1 MSKTTAQLLI
11 ECLEAHGV
19 EYVFGIPGAKIDSV
33 FDALVDSPIQ
43 VILCRH
49 EQNAAFMAAAIGRQT
64 GKPGVVLVTS
74 GPGVGNLTTGLL
86 TATTEGDAVV
96 ALGGNVALDM
106 KFKESHQNTDNAKLM
121 ECVTKSSIEVTA
133 PGVVPEAI
141 ANAFRAAMQ
150 PRAGAAFISLP
161 QNVMLADPGELAPC
175 LAPPIHYGQAKPETV
190 TEAAQLLAEAKCPVL
205 LLGEEAS
212 RPENH
217 AAIQCLLERHP
228 LPVVITYQAAGVIP
242 ETLMKLF
249 YGRVGLFQNQP
260 GDQLLAHADI
270 VVSVGFNPVEYDPEI
285 WNVSQTRK
293 IIHIDYIPANVHRQ
307 YSPACELLGDIADN
321 LTLLTRETPKL
332 SLHDHSHLQA
342 GLFSIVDQAAD
353 KQGVDGRIH
362 PLRFIHEFRRAMD
375 KDTIVCCDIGSVYM
389 WLARYL
395 FSHHPRQLRFS
406 NGQQTLGVALP
417 WAIASKL
424 TNPEKKVISISGDGG
439 FLFSAMELETAVRY
453 RLPFV
458 HIIWRDGAYDMVKE
472 QQLMKYK
479 RDAAVELGAIHVPS
493 FAQGFGATG
502 FEVTRPEEILPTL
515 AKAQA
520 IDGPVLIDIPIDY
533 SDNPSLFESAHNPY
547 LGN

>member
-1 MSKTTAQLLI
+1 MSKTTAKLLVQ
-11 ECLEAHGV
+11 CLEAHGV
-19 EYVFGIPGAKIDSV
+19 EYVFGIPGAKVDSV
-33 FDALVDSPIQ
+33 FDALVDSSIK

-49 EQNAAFMAAAIGRQT
+49 EQNAAFMAASIGRQT

-86 TATTEGDAVV
+86 TATTEGDALI

-121 ECVTKSSIEVTA
+121 ECVTKSSVEVTA

-141 ANAFRAAMQ
+141 ANAFRVATQ

-161 QNVMLADPGELAPC
+161 QNVMLADPGTLAPC
-175 LAPPIHYGQAKPETV
+175 QAPPIHYGQAKPQTIG
-190 TEAAQLLAEAKCPVL
+190 EAARLLSQATCPVL

-217 AAIQCLLERHP
+217 AAITALLEAHR

-242 ETLMKLF
+242 ESQMDLF

-260 GDQLLAHADI
+260 GDQLLAKADV
-270 VVSVGFNPVEYDPEI
+270 VVSVGFNPVEYDPEV
-285 WNVSQTRK
+285 WNVTESRK

-307 YSPACELLGDIADN
+307 YSPSCELLGDIADN
-321 LTLLTRETPKL
+321 LSLLTRETPKL
-332 SLHDHSHLQA
+332 SLQDHSALRA
-342 GLFSIVDQAAD
+342 DLFTIVDQAAE
-353 KQGVDGRIH
+353 KEGADGRIH
-362 PLRFIHEFRRAMD
+362 PLRFIHTFRQLMNE
-375 KDTIVCCDIGSVYM
+375 DTIVCCDIGSVYM

-417 WAIASKL
+417 WAIAAKL
-424 TNPEKKVISISGDGG
+424 TNPEKKIISISGDGG

-453 RLPFV
+453 RLPLV
-458 HIIWRDGAYDMVKE
+458 HIIWRDGSYDMVKE
-472 QQLMKYK
+472 QQLMKYR
-479 RDAAVELGAIHVPS
+479 RDTAVALGAIHVPS

-502 FEVTRPEEILPTL
+502 FEVTRPEDIIPTIE
-515 AKAQA
+515 KAQA
-520 IDGPVLIDIPIDY
+520 MDGPVLIDIPIDY
-533 SDNPSLFESAHNPY
+533 SDNPALFESAHNPY